1 MTGYEQYVDDVEN
14 NKIITCEYIKL
25 AIKRFKSFIV
35 RDDIYFDAEKVNDVI
50 VFISKIKH
58 YLGKTAGKNFIL
70 EKWQEFVLANIF
82 GFYYKE
88 NNRRVTRNVFM
99 FMARKQGKSAFMSA
113 ITLYLLI
120 AEGEE
125 SPEIIFAANSS
136 KQARILLDMALLF
149 AKSLDPK
156 QQFLKLYRNDIKFKP
171 NNGKI
176 QVVSSDTSRLDGLN
190 ASSYIIDE
198 FHEAKDTKMIDVLS
212 SSQGMRENP
221 LGIIITTAGSNLE
234 GPCKK
239 KYDTSIEIL
248 KGLKSD
254 DSIFSAIYTLD
265 IDDNWQNEKNW
276 IKSNPNLDVT
286 VEKSFIKSEVLKAK
300 NNSSDEFG
308 VKTKTINI
316 WCGNSE
322 LTWLQNELIVKHT
335 KEINLDDFVG
345 CSCYVGV
352 DLAEVEDLTAVSIL
366 IEKENKF
373 YFKTIY
379 LLPESALLNHSEQEK
394 YKNWYR
400 QKELIITNGVVT
412 DYTYITNYLIE
423 LNQSIRIETVF
434 YDSWH
439 SAQWSISATEAGLN
453 MQVFSQSLAN
463 FTRST
468 REFERQIK
476 LNNIIIDNNEIT
488 RFCFRNVVLKSD
500 HNNNVK
506 PTKTQHKN
514 KIDGVIAM
522 LMAFGWFLITP
533 KIDNTI
539 FTF

>member
-14 NKIITCEYIKL
+14 KKIITCEYIKL
-25 AIKRFKSFIV
+25 AVKRYKNFLL
-35 RDDIYFDAEKVNDVI
+35 RDDMYFNAEKVNDVI
-50 VFISKIKH
+50 SFISKIKH

-70 EKWQEFVLANIF
+70 EPWQEFIIANIF
-82 GFYYKE
+82 GFYFKKT
-88 NNRRVTRNVFM
+88 NKRVTRNVFI
-99 FMARKQGKSAFMSA
+99 FVSRKNGKSAFMSA

-125 SPEIIFAANSS
+125 SPEVVFAANSS

-176 QVVSSDTSRLDGLN
+176 QVVSSDTTRLDGLN

-198 FHEAKDTKMIDVLS
+198 YHAAKNTKMIDVLS

-221 LGIIITTAGSNLE
+221 LGIVITTAGDNLE

-248 KGLKSD
+248 KGLKDD
-254 DSIFSAIYTLD
+254 DSLFSAIYTLD
-265 IDDNWQNEKNW
+265 INDNWQTEKNW
-276 IKSNPNLDVT
+276 LKSNPNLDVT
-286 VEKSFIKSEVLKAK
+286 IEKSFIKSEVLKAK

-308 VKTKTINI
+308 VKTKIINI
-316 WCGNSE
+316 WCGNNE

-335 KEINLDDFVG
+335 QTINLDYFIG

-379 LLPESALLNHSEQEK
+379 LLPESALVNHSEQEK

-400 QKELIITNGVVT
+400 QNELIITNGNVT
-412 DYTYITNYLIE
+412 DYTHITNYLIE
-423 LNQSIRIETVF
+423 LNQKIPILNVF

-439 SAQWSISATEAGLN
+439 SAQWAISATDAGLN

-476 LNNIIIDNNEIT
+476 LGNIIIDNNEIT

-514 KIDGVIAM
+514 KIDGVISI
-522 LMAFGWFLITP
+522 LMSFGGYLTIP
-533 KIDNTI
+533 KLDNEI